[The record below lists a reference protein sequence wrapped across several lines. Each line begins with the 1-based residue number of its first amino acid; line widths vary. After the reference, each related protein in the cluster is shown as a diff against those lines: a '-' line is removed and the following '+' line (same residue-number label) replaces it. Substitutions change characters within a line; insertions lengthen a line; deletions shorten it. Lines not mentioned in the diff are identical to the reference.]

1 MKLYPDQNDQAA
13 PMRLSDAP
21 IDAQDVIAA
30 IANASQAEFPS
41 ALECV
46 TGDLLLMAF
55 LPNSESYIQH
65 VTETG
70 QAVTKP
76 EFIGAP
82 NVLEMMTDEADNIV
96 SLDYPQ

>member
-1 MKLYPDQNDQAA
+1 MKLYPDQNDPAA

-21 IDAQDVIAA
+21 IDAQDVISA
-30 IANASQAEFPS
+30 IASASQAEFPS

>member
-1 MKLYPDQNDQAA
+1 MKLYPDQNDHVA

-21 IDAQDVIAA
+21 IDAQEVIAA

-55 LPNSESYIQH
+55 LPNSESYIQY

>member
-1 MKLYPDQNDQAA
+1 MKLYPDPNDTAA

-21 IDAQDVIAA
+21 IDAQAVIAA
-30 IANASQAEFPS
+30 IANASQDEFPS

-76 EFIGAP
+76 EFIGSP